1 MLQTIRENSQGII
14 AKVIVGLIVIT
25 FALFGVESLVSLG
38 GGSGAPATVNGEEIS
53 EQQLY
58 QGVELQ
64 RRQILAQMGENADP
78 TLLDDGLISNM
89 VLEGLIEQ
97 TVLVQAAEEQ
107 GMAFSDRMIDQLI
120 LSTPAFQLDG
130 KFSREQFELALRSS
144 GFTPITYRQ
153 LLRQEKLIEQQR
165 AAYLMS
171 AFALDDEVK
180 QVLALDRQT
189 RDVSFFTLSADKVR
203 NALEISDAQIA
214 ERFEQ
219 TQAQYMTDEQ
229 VELEYLLLDQ
239 ADLVKELEVSD
250 DELRQQYQVMLDNY
264 SAEEMRQAA
273 HILIE
278 VSEDQDDATALAKA
292 EALSQRLAAG
302 EAFAA
307 LASEASDDLGS
318 SESGGDLGMNG
329 KGVFAPAF
337 EEALYELAENQVSA
351 PVRTE
356 FGYHLIKMLGTQ
368 ASSAPAFE
376 EAKAELQR
384 DLLKNKTEELYVER
398 LEQLADISFSAGDL
412 VEPAEALGLEI
423 KTTGLIGREGGS
435 DLVSANVK
443 VLKAAFSEELLKE
456 AVNSTPVELS
466 SSAAVVIRVKQ
477 HEQPRNQ
484 NLDEVRDQ
492 VREALLAEL
501 TAKELE
507 SQGKALVER
516 LRSGESVEAVAG
528 TAEVKRIEAMA
539 RGQGEAPVDVVQTVF
554 KLAQPEAG
562 KATFS
567 AVPQVDGSQ
576 VVVALHGVS
585 DGETSELA
593 EAELRSLRMILGSQ
607 VGQADYRDF
616 TAQAVDTAEIER
628 L

>member
-1 MLQTIRENSQGII
+1 MLQTIRENSQGMI

-25 FALFGVESLVSLG
+25 FALFGVESLVSLT
-38 GGSGAPATVNGEEIS
+38 GGSSAPATVNGVEIS

-97 TVLVQAAEEQ
+97 SVLVQAAEEQ
-107 GMAFSDRMIDQLI
+107 GMTFSDRMIDQLI
-120 LSTPAFQLDG
+120 VSTPAFQQDG

-171 AFALDDEVK
+171 AFALEDEVK

-189 RDVSFFTLSADKVR
+189 RDISYFTLSADKVR
-203 NALEISDAQIA
+203 EGLVVSDEQVA
-214 ERFEQ
+214 ERFARD
-219 TQAQYMTDEQ
+219 QAQYMTDEQ

-239 ADLVKELEVSD
+239 AELAKEIEVTE

-264 SAEEMRQAA
+264 SADEMRQAA
-273 HILIE
+273 HILVEIGE
-278 VSEDQDDATALAKA
+278 ELDDAAALAKA
-292 EALSQRLAAG
+292 QSLAERLTAG
-302 EAFAA
+302 EDFAA

-329 KGVFAPAF
+329 KGVFDPAF
-337 EEALYELAENQVSA
+337 EAALYELAVDQVSE

-356 FGYHLIKMLGTQ
+356 FGYHLIKLLGTQ
-368 ASSAPAFE
+368 ASSAPSYT
-376 EAKAELQR
+376 EAKAELER
-384 DLLKNKTEELYVER
+384 DLLKNKAEELYVER

-423 KTTGLIGREGGS
+423 KTTGLFSREGGS
-435 DLVSANVK
+435 DPVSSNVK
-443 VLKAAFSEELLKE
+443 VLKVAFSEELLE
-456 AVNSTPVELS
+456 ESVNSTPVELS
-466 SSAAVVIRVKQ
+466 SNAAVVVRVKQ
-477 HEQPRNQ
+477 HQPPRNQ
-484 NLDEVRDQ
+484 SLDEVRDL
-492 VREALLAEL
+492 VRDALVAEL
-501 TAKELE
+501 TAKQLE
-507 SQGKALVER
+507 AQGQDKVER
-516 LRSGESVEAVAG
+516 LRAGDAIEAVASG
-528 TAEVKRIEAMA
+528 VEVKRIEALG
-539 RGQGEAPVDVVQTVF
+539 RGQSEAPIELTQAVF
-554 KLAQPEAG
+554 KLAHPQSG
-562 KATFS
+562 KATYS
-567 AVPQVDGSQ
+567 AVPQADGSQ
-576 VVVALHGVS
+576 IIVALHAVK
-585 DGETSELA
+585 DGDTTALA
-593 EAELRSLRMILGSQ
+593 EAELNSLRMILGSQ

-616 TAQAVDTAEIER
+616 TAQAVKAAEIER